1 MNPLQNLPNG
11 FGMALLEN
19 EQAAQRFYSLSP
31 QEQQAILQRTHLI
44 SSKMEMQAFV
54 DRLTDSS
61 QPIL

>member
-1 MNPLQNLPNG
+1 MNPHQQLPTG
-11 FGMALLEN
+11 FGLALLEN
-19 EQAAQRFYSLSP
+19 EQAAHVFYSLSP

-54 DRLTDSS
+54 NRLAESS

>member
-1 MNPLQNLPNG
+1 MNPLQNLHKG
-11 FGMALLEN
+11 FGMALSEN
-19 EQAAQRFYSLSP
+19 EQAARTFYSLSP

-54 DRLTDSS
+54 DRLADSS